1 MFSSVL
7 LFLDHMIVVMKLEA
21 CKGQRC
27 ICSVLVTSCRIS
39 SRIMGRCWRCAARWF
54 WWTGDVGFTAWGHFE
69 DGYPLLTCLGF
80 YKYEYMYLHCWLG
93 VAWLYMIWEGLL
105 WVSWSCFVGSMQS
118 LEWFN
123 CCCLR
128 RVSDIVVLYQVYV
141 IFAMAVRWYDLQYVH
156 LRIIERVCAWSRFH
170 VNGWPVGVRHEF
182 FLTWWSELKEGIP
195 IFGASMRH

>member
-93 VAWLYMIWEGLL
+93 VAWLLHDLGRSLMGELKLFCGFNAITWMVQLLLLKTSVRYCRVVSSLCDFCDGCTMIRST
-105 WVSWSCFVGSMQS
+105 VCS
-118 LEWFN
+118 LENNWT
-123 CCCLR
+123 CVCL
-128 RVSDIVVLYQVYV
+128 VEIS
-141 IFAMAVRWYDLQYVH
+141 
-156 LRIIERVCAWSRFH
+156 C
-170 VNGWPVGVRHEF
+170 
-182 FLTWWSELKEGIP
+182 
-195 IFGASMRH
+195 